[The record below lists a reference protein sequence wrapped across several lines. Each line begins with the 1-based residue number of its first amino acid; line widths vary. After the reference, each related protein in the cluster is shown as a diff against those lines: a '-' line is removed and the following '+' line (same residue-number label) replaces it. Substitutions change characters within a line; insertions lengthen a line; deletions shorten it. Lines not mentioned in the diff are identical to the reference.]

1 MQAKSTTYS
10 VSGMHCGSCVAKVE
24 KTLKAY
30 AGNVIVSL
38 KPPQAIL
45 DNSQADLA
53 TLNTALAAVGS
64 YQLAAIAS
72 KPEDTPKSWLST
84 YQPLLLILVYLLL
97 VTTAIQ
103 LSLAQFDGMLWM
115 RHFMAGFFLVF
126 SFFKLL
132 KLTEFANSY
141 AMYDLLAMRFKPYA
155 LVYPFLEL
163 GLGFAYLLNWQAQ
176 ATNIF
181 ALVLMSFSSLGV
193 IRAVIN
199 KQKIRCACLGSVFN
213 LPMTTVTIVE
223 DLLMALMAALMLL

>member
-10 VSGMHCGSCVAKVE
+10 VSGMHCGACVAKVE

-30 AGNVIVSL
+30 ADNVIVSL

-45 DNSQADLA
+45 DNSQTDLA
-53 TLNTALAAVGS
+53 TLNAALATVGA
-64 YQLAAIAS
+64 YQLSAS
-72 KPEDTPKSWLST
+72 ASNTEDGAKSWLAT
-84 YQPLLLILVYLLL
+84 YKPLLLILAYLLL
-97 VTTAIQ
+97 VTLAIQ
-103 LSLAQFDGMLWM
+103 LSLPQFDGMLWM

-132 KLTEFANSY
+132 NLNEFANSY
-141 AMYDLLAMRFKPYA
+141 AMYDLLGMRFKPYA
-155 LVYPFLEL
+155 LIYPFLEL
-163 GLGFAYLLNWQAQ
+163 GLGCAYLLNWQAQ
-176 ATNIF
+176 ASNIF

-193 IRAVIN
+193 IRAVMH